1 MRSGLIFA
9 ASSRFSNRYLLC
21 RMLAASARKMHRE
34 GVSTSQ
40 SINESLQALHHAES
54 RQQGEQS
61 GQTSEPESA
70 ATVTAREETAMRTR

>member
-40 SINESLQALHHAES
+40 SINESLQALHDAES
-54 RQQGEQS
+54 RQQDEQS

-70 ATVTAREETAMRTR
+70 ATVTAGEETAMRTR